1 MLRTVNLQPD
11 YMYRYPH
18 EFSGGQRQRICIAK
32 ALALKPDLIVCDE
45 PVSALDVSIQA
56 QILNLMK
63 KLQREF
69 GLSYIFI
76 AHDLSVVQYMSDHIA
91 VMYLGK
97 IVEIGEAGA
106 LYQNSLHPYTRALLS
121 AVPTPVYGQKKQR
134 VVLGGDVPSP
144 LNPPAGCRFH
154 TRCEHCME
162 ICRHTE
168 PQLRPAGDG
177 EHMVA
182 CHLYQQNGDV

>member
-1 MLRTVNLQPD
+1 
-11 YMYRYPH
+11 
-18 EFSGGQRQRICIAK
+18 
-32 ALALKPDLIVCDE
+32 
-45 PVSALDVSIQA
+45 
-56 QILNLMK
+56 MK

-134 VVLGGDVPSP
+134 VVLGGDVGRGERRVFDD
-144 LNPPAGCRFH
+144 LEDVAVV
-154 TRCEHCME
+154 
-162 ICRHTE
+162 
-168 PQLRPAGDG
+168 GD
-177 EHMVA
+177 HA
-182 CHLYQQNGDV
+182 